1 MENFSKNGS
10 RSKKI
15 GHCKKWVTFRKKGHI
30 VKKWVTFRKKCHTVK
45 KGSHLEMGH
54 PAEYAIY

>member
-1 MENFSKNGS
+1 MGHTLKGGS
-10 RSKKI
+10 RLE
-15 GHCKKWVTFRKKGHI
+15 KKGHI

-54 PAEYAIY
+54 TAEYAIY